1 MIDAQPEVI
10 NLIGESREGIPLEFP
25 WNVWGDV
32 GIVPPPC
39 PGWNGYVAGECF
51 VEVVVLCLVEGER
64 GLSGNGDPDVCQVVR
79 QGLVSRHVDLGRLWG
94 GCVFEKE

>member
-1 MIDAQPEVI
+1 VRRLFGGGVSTRECFVIDAQPEVI

-39 PGWNGYVAGECF
+39 PGWNGYVAG
-51 VEVVVLCLVEGER
+51 
-64 GLSGNGDPDVCQVVR
+64 
-79 QGLVSRHVDLGRLWG
+79 
-94 GCVFEKE
+94 